1 MKYVL
6 FVQLLPSIKKNEPSA
21 AGIGYATE
29 PEAEPNVRRGKDMS
43 RVPHGTRLSYGI
55 FFLCRPCL
63 FLRSVL
69 QIRPCTVPEKIANEP
84 ELDGLQLLPEK
95 NILVVV

>member
-55 FFLCRPCL
+55 FFLPVAVPL
-63 FLRSVL
+63 PA
-69 QIRPCTVPEKIANEP
+69 IRPPNTGVHRPREDRQRA
-84 ELDGLQLLPEK
+84 
-95 NILVVV
+95 